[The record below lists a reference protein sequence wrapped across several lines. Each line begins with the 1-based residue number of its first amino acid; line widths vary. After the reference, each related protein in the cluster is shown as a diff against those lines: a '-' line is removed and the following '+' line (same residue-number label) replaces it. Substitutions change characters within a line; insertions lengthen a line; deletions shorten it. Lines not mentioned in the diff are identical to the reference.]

1 MKTPVDTVKGR
12 IVGYDER
19 TQELLIRAHYDDWYT
34 MTKRGYRECLVQ
46 PLDARPLSDR
56 QRKMCY
62 ALLREISDY
71 TGQDVHSAKEYL
83 KLRFLADDFGE
94 TADRI
99 FSLANA
105 PMSLVC
111 AFQRYLVRFVV
122 EYDIPCRVSLLEYV
136 DDVPDYIYAC
146 LIAKKCCI
154 CGKPAELHHH
164 HDCVGMGRSRDE
176 IDHEGMQALPLCR
189 DHHSEVH
196 NIGVDTFDDK
206 YHVCAIPIDKTLL
219 RIWRLS
225 RGRNQHGR
233 EKIREPDG
241 DQEGTKR

>member
-34 MTKRGYRECLVQ
+34 MTKRGYKECLVQ

-111 AFQRYLVRFVV
+111 AFQRYLVRFIV
-122 EYDIPCRVSLLEYV
+122 EYDIPCRVPLLEYV

-154 CGKPAELHHH
+154 TGRPADLHHVH
-164 HDCVGMGRSRDE
+164 RIGMGRDRDD
-176 IDHEGMQALPLCR
+176 IIHEGMEVLPLSR
-189 DHHSEVH
+189 EMHQEAHTMSDLE
-196 NIGVDTFDDK
+196 FFEK
-206 YHVCAIPIDKTLL
+206 YHLPGGVVMDKTLC
-219 RIWRLS
+219 RIYKVKAK
-225 RGRNQHGR
+225 R
-233 EKIREPDG
+233 EVRQASG
-241 DQEGTKR
+241 

>member
-1 MKTPVDTVKGR
+1 MKTPVDTVKGK

-19 TQELLIRAHYDDWYT
+19 TQELLIRARYDDWHT
-34 MTKRGYRECLVQ
+34 MTKREYRECLVQ
-46 PLDARPLSDR
+46 PLDSRPLSDR

-83 KLRFLADDFGE
+83 KIRFLADDFGE

-111 AFQRYLVRFVV
+111 AFQRYLVRFIV
-122 EYDIPCRVSLLEYV
+122 EYDIPCRVPLLEYV
-136 DDVPDYIYAC
+136 DDVADYIYAC

-154 CGKPAELHHH
+154 TGRPAELHHI
-164 HDCVGMGRSRDE
+164 DRVGMGRDRTDM
-176 IDHEGMQALPLCR
+176 IHEGMEALPLCR
-189 DHHSEVH
+189 EKHQEAHTMSDREFFERYHLPG
-196 NIGVDTFDDK
+196 GVK
-206 YHVCAIPIDKTLL
+206 MDKTLC
-219 RIWRLS
+219 RIYKLKASKER
-225 RGRNQHGR
+225 
-233 EKIREPDG
+233 
-241 DQEGTKR
+241 

>member
-19 TQELLIRAHYDDWYT
+19 TQELLIRARYDDWYT

-111 AFQRYLVRFVV
+111 AFQRYLVRFIV
-122 EYDIPCRVSLLEYV
+122 EYDIPCRVPLLEYV

-154 CGKPAELHHH
+154 TGRPADLHHVH
-164 HDCVGMGRSRDE
+164 RIGMGRDRDD
-176 IDHEGMQALPLCR
+176 IIHEGMEVLPLCR
-189 DHHSEVH
+189 EMHQEAHTMSDRE
-196 NIGVDTFDDK
+196 FFEK
-206 YHVCAIPIDKTLL
+206 YHLPGGVVMDKTLC
-219 RIWRLS
+219 RIYKVKAK
-225 RGRNQHGR
+225 R
-233 EKIREPDG
+233 EVRQASG
-241 DQEGTKR
+241 

>member
-34 MTKRGYRECLVQ
+34 MTKRGYKECLVQ

-99 FSLANA
+99 FSLSNA

-111 AFQRYLVRFVV
+111 AFQRYLVRFIV
-122 EYDIPCRVSLLEYV
+122 EYDIPCRVPLLEYV

-154 CGKPAELHHH
+154 TGRPADLHHVH
-164 HDCVGMGRSRDE
+164 RIGMGRDRDD
-176 IDHEGMQALPLCR
+176 IIHEGMEVLPLCR
-189 DHHSEVH
+189 EMHQEAHTMSDRE
-196 NIGVDTFDDK
+196 FFEK
-206 YHVCAIPIDKTLL
+206 YHLPGGVVMDKTLC
-219 RIWRLS
+219 RIYKVKARKE
-225 RGRNQHGR
+225 R
-233 EKIREPDG
+233 
-241 DQEGTKR
+241 

>member
-34 MTKRGYRECLVQ
+34 MTKRGYKECLVQ

-83 KLRFLADDFGE
+83 KLRFLSDDFGE

-99 FSLANA
+99 FSLSNA

-111 AFQRYLVRFVV
+111 AFQRYLVRFIV
-122 EYDIPCRVSLLEYV
+122 EYDIPCRVPLLEYV

-154 CGKPAELHHH
+154 TGRPAELHHI
-164 HDCVGMGRSRDE
+164 DRVGMGRNRDD
-176 IDHEGMQALPLCR
+176 IIHEGMEVLSLCR
-189 DHHSEVH
+189 EMHQEAHTMSDRE
-196 NIGVDTFDDK
+196 FFEK
-206 YHVCAIPIDKTLL
+206 YHLPGGVVMDKTLC
-219 RIWRLS
+219 RIYKVKAK
-225 RGRNQHGR
+225 R
-233 EKIREPDG
+233 EVRQASG
-241 DQEGTKR
+241 

>member
-34 MTKRGYRECLVQ
+34 MTKRGYKECLVQ

-111 AFQRYLVRFVV
+111 AFQRYLVRFIV
-122 EYDIPCRVSLLEYV
+122 EYDIPCRVPLLEYV

-154 CGKPAELHHH
+154 TGRPADLHHI
-164 HDCVGMGRSRDE
+164 DRVGMGSDRDD
-176 IDHEGMQALPLCR
+176 IIHEGMEVLPLCR
-189 DHHSEVH
+189 EMHQEAHTMSDRE
-196 NIGVDTFDDK
+196 FFEK
-206 YHVCAIPIDKTLL
+206 YHLPGGVVMDKTLC
-219 RIWRLS
+219 RIYKVKAK
-225 RGRNQHGR
+225 R
-233 EKIREPDG
+233 EVRQASG
-241 DQEGTKR
+241 

>member
-1 MKTPVDTVKGR
+1 MKTPVDTVKGK

-19 TQELLIRAHYDDWYT
+19 TQELLIRARYDDWYT
-34 MTKRGYRECLVQ
+34 MTKREYRECLVQ
-46 PLDARPLSDR
+46 PLDSRPLSDR

-99 FSLANA
+99 FSLSNA

-111 AFQRYLVRFVV
+111 AFQRYLVRFIV
-122 EYDIPCRVSLLEYV
+122 EYDIPCRVPLLEYV

-154 CGKPAELHHH
+154 TGRPAELHHI
-164 HDCVGMGRSRDE
+164 DRVGMGRDRDD
-176 IDHEGMQALPLCR
+176 IIHEGMEVLPLCR
-189 DHHSEVH
+189 EMHQEAHTMSDRE
-196 NIGVDTFDDK
+196 FFDK
-206 YHVCAIPIDKTLL
+206 YHLPGGVVMDKTLC
-219 RIWRLS
+219 RIYKVKAHKER
-225 RGRNQHGR
+225 
-233 EKIREPDG
+233 
-241 DQEGTKR
+241 

>member
-34 MTKRGYRECLVQ
+34 MTKRGYKECLVQ
-46 PLDARPLSDR
+46 PIDSRPLSDR

-111 AFQRYLVRFVV
+111 AFQRYLVRFIV

-154 CGKPAELHHH
+154 TGRPADLHHVH
-164 HDCVGMGRSRDE
+164 RIGMGRDRDD
-176 IDHEGMQALPLCR
+176 IIHEGMEVLPLSR
-189 DHHSEVH
+189 EMHQEAHTMGDRE
-196 NIGVDTFDDK
+196 FFEK
-206 YHVCAIPIDKTLL
+206 YHLPGGVVMDKTLC
-219 RIWRLS
+219 RIYKVKARKE
-225 RGRNQHGR
+225 R
-233 EKIREPDG
+233 
-241 DQEGTKR
+241 

>member
-34 MTKRGYRECLVQ
+34 MTKRGYKECLVQ
-46 PLDARPLSDR
+46 PLDARPLSNR

-99 FSLANA
+99 FSLSNA

-111 AFQRYLVRFVV
+111 AFQRYLVRFIV
-122 EYDIPCRVSLLEYV
+122 EYDIPCRVPLLEYV
-136 DDVPDYIYAC
+136 DDVHDYIYAC

-154 CGKPAELHHH
+154 TGRPAELHHI
-164 HDCVGMGRSRDE
+164 DRVGMGRNRDD
-176 IDHEGMQALPLCR
+176 IIHEGMEVLPLFR
-189 DHHSEVH
+189 EMHQEAHTMGDRE
-196 NIGVDTFDDK
+196 FFEK
-206 YHVCAIPIDKTLL
+206 YHLPGGVVMDKTLC
-219 RIWRLS
+219 RIYKVKARKE
-225 RGRNQHGR
+225 R
-233 EKIREPDG
+233 
-241 DQEGTKR
+241 

>member
-34 MTKRGYRECLVQ
+34 MTKRGYKECLVQ

-62 ALLREISDY
+62 ALLREISEY

-99 FSLANA
+99 FSLSNA

-111 AFQRYLVRFVV
+111 AFQRYLVRFIV
-122 EYDIPCRVSLLEYV
+122 EYDIPCRVPLLEYV

-154 CGKPAELHHH
+154 TGRPADLHHI
-164 HDCVGMGRSRDE
+164 DRVGMGRDRDD
-176 IDHEGMQALPLCR
+176 IIHEGMEVLPLCR
-189 DHHSEVH
+189 EMHQEAHTMSDRE
-196 NIGVDTFDDK
+196 FFEK
-206 YHVCAIPIDKTLL
+206 YHLPGGVVMDKTLC
-219 RIWRLS
+219 RIYKVKAK
-225 RGRNQHGR
+225 R
-233 EKIREPDG
+233 EVRQASG
-241 DQEGTKR
+241 

>member
-1 MKTPVDTVKGR
+1 MKTPIDTVKGR

-19 TQELLIRAHYDDWYT
+19 TQELLIRARYDDWYT
-34 MTKRGYRECLVQ
+34 MTKREYRECLVQ
-46 PLDARPLSDR
+46 PLDSRPLSDR

-99 FSLANA
+99 FSLSNA

-111 AFQRYLVRFVV
+111 AFQRYLVRFIV

-136 DDVPDYIYAC
+136 DDVADYIYAC

-154 CGKPAELHHH
+154 TGRPAELHHI
-164 HDCVGMGRSRDE
+164 DRVGMGRDRTD
-176 IDHEGMQALPLCR
+176 IIHEGMEVLPLCR
-189 DHHSEVH
+189 EMHQEAYTMSDRE
-196 NIGVDTFDDK
+196 FFDK
-206 YHVCAIPIDKTLL
+206 YHLPGGVVMDKTLC
-219 RIWRLS
+219 RIYKVKAK
-225 RGRNQHGR
+225 R
-233 EKIREPDG
+233 EVRQASG
-241 DQEGTKR
+241 

>member
-19 TQELLIRAHYDDWYT
+19 TQELLIRARYDDWYT
-34 MTKRGYRECLVQ
+34 MTKREYRECLVQ
-46 PLDARPLSDR
+46 PLDSRPLSDR

-99 FSLANA
+99 FSLSNA

-111 AFQRYLVRFVV
+111 AFQRYLVRFIV

-154 CGKPAELHHH
+154 TGRPAELHHI
-164 HDCVGMGRSRDE
+164 DRVGMGRDRTD
-176 IDHEGMQALPLCR
+176 IIHEGMEVLPLCR
-189 DHHSEVH
+189 EMHQEAHTMSDRE
-196 NIGVDTFDDK
+196 FFDK
-206 YHVCAIPIDKTLL
+206 YHLPGGVVMDKTLC
-219 RIWRLS
+219 RIYKVKAK
-225 RGRNQHGR
+225 R
-233 EKIREPDG
+233 EVRQASG
-241 DQEGTKR
+241 

>member
-19 TQELLIRAHYDDWYT
+19 TQELLIRARYDDWYT

-111 AFQRYLVRFVV
+111 AFQRYLVRFIV
-122 EYDIPCRVSLLEYV
+122 EYDIPCRVPLLEYV

-154 CGKPAELHHH
+154 TGWPADLHHVH
-164 HDCVGMGRSRDE
+164 RIGMGRDRDD
-176 IDHEGMQALPLCR
+176 IIHEGMEVLPLCR
-189 DHHSEVH
+189 EMHQEAHTMSDLE
-196 NIGVDTFDDK
+196 FFEK
-206 YHVCAIPIDKTLL
+206 YHLPGGVVMDKTLC
-219 RIWRLS
+219 RIYKVKAK
-225 RGRNQHGR
+225 R
-233 EKIREPDG
+233 EVRQAG
-241 DQEGTKR
+241 G

>member
-1 MKTPVDTVKGR
+1 MKTPVDTVKGK

-19 TQELLIRAHYDDWYT
+19 TQELLIRARYDDWYT
-34 MTKRGYRECLVQ
+34 MTKREYRECLVQ
-46 PLDARPLSDR
+46 PLDSRPLSDR

-99 FSLANA
+99 FSLSNA

-111 AFQRYLVRFVV
+111 AFQRYLVRFIV
-122 EYDIPCRVSLLEYV
+122 EYDIPCRVSLLEYA

-154 CGKPAELHHH
+154 TGRPAELHHI
-164 HDCVGMGRSRDE
+164 DRVGMGRDRDD
-176 IDHEGMQALPLCR
+176 IIHEGMEVLPLSR
-189 DHHSEVH
+189 EMHQEAHTMSDGE
-196 NIGVDTFDDK
+196 FFEK
-206 YHVCAIPIDKTLL
+206 YHLPGGVVMDKTLC
-219 RIWRLS
+219 RIYKVKAK
-225 RGRNQHGR
+225 R
-233 EKIREPDG
+233 EVRQSSG
-241 DQEGTKR
+241 

>member
-34 MTKRGYRECLVQ
+34 MTKRGYKECLVQ
-46 PLDARPLSDR
+46 PIDSRPLSDR

-99 FSLANA
+99 FSLSNA

-111 AFQRYLVRFVV
+111 AFQRYLVRFIV
-122 EYDIPCRVSLLEYV
+122 EYDIPCRVPLLEYV
-136 DDVPDYIYAC
+136 DDVQDYIYAC

-154 CGKPAELHHH
+154 TGRPADLHHVH
-164 HDCVGMGRSRDE
+164 RIGMGRDRDD
-176 IDHEGMQALPLCR
+176 IIHEGMEVLPLCR
-189 DHHSEVH
+189 EMHQEAHTMSDRE
-196 NIGVDTFDDK
+196 FFEK
-206 YHVCAIPIDKTLL
+206 YHLPGGVVMDKTLC
-219 RIWRLS
+219 RIYKVKAK
-225 RGRNQHGR
+225 R
-233 EKIREPDG
+233 EVRQASG
-241 DQEGTKR
+241 

>member
-34 MTKRGYRECLVQ
+34 MTKRGYKECLVQ

-99 FSLANA
+99 FSLSNA

-122 EYDIPCRVSLLEYV
+122 EYDIPCRVPLLEYV

-154 CGKPAELHHH
+154 TGRPAELHHI
-164 HDCVGMGRSRDE
+164 DRVGMGRDRDD
-176 IDHEGMQALPLCR
+176 IIHEGMEVLPLCR
-189 DHHSEVH
+189 EMHQEAHTMSDRE
-196 NIGVDTFDDK
+196 FFEK
-206 YHVCAIPIDKTLL
+206 YHLPGGVVMDKTLC
-219 RIWRLS
+219 RIYKVKAK
-225 RGRNQHGR
+225 R
-233 EKIREPDG
+233 EVRQASG
-241 DQEGTKR
+241 

>member
-34 MTKRGYRECLVQ
+34 MTKRGYKECLVQ

-99 FSLANA
+99 FSLSNA

-111 AFQRYLVRFVV
+111 AFQRYLVRFIV
-122 EYDIPCRVSLLEYV
+122 EYDIPCRVPLLEYV
-136 DDVPDYIYAC
+136 DDVHDYIYAC

-154 CGKPAELHHH
+154 TGRPAELHHI
-164 HDCVGMGRSRDE
+164 DRVGMGRNRDD
-176 IDHEGMQALPLCR
+176 IIHEGMEVLPLSR
-189 DHHSEVH
+189 EMHQEAHTMSDRE
-196 NIGVDTFDDK
+196 FFEK
-206 YHVCAIPIDKTLL
+206 YHLPGGVVMDKTLC
-219 RIWRLS
+219 RIYKVKAK
-225 RGRNQHGR
+225 R
-233 EKIREPDG
+233 EVRQASG
-241 DQEGTKR
+241 

>member
-34 MTKRGYRECLVQ
+34 MTKRGYKECLVQ
-46 PLDARPLSDR
+46 PIDSRPLSDR

-62 ALLREISDY
+62 TLLREISDY

-111 AFQRYLVRFVV
+111 AFQRYLLRFIV
-122 EYDIPCRVSLLEYV
+122 EYDIPCRVPLLEYV
-136 DDVPDYIYAC
+136 DDVQDYIYAC

-154 CGKPAELHHH
+154 TGRPADLHHI
-164 HDCVGMGRSRDE
+164 DRVGMGRDRDD
-176 IDHEGMQALPLCR
+176 IIHEGMEVLPLCR
-189 DHHSEVH
+189 EMHQEAHTMSE
-196 NIGVDTFDDK
+196 GEFFEK
-206 YHVCAIPIDKTLL
+206 YHLPGGVLMDKTLC
-219 RIWRLS
+219 RIYRVKAK
-225 RGRNQHGR
+225 R
-233 EKIREPDG
+233 EVRQAG
-241 DQEGTKR
+241 G

>member
-46 PLDARPLSDR
+46 PIDSRPLSDR

-62 ALLREISDY
+62 ALIGEISDY
-71 TGQDVHSAKEYL
+71 TGQGKHSTKQYM
-83 KLRFLADDFGE
+83 KIRFLADDFGE

-111 AFQRYLVRFVV
+111 AFQRYLVRFMV
-122 EYDIPCRVSLLEYV
+122 EFDIPSQKSLLEYV

-154 CGKPAELHHH
+154 TGRPADLHHVH
-164 HDCVGMGRSRDE
+164 RIGMGRDRDD
-176 IDHEGMQALPLCR
+176 IIHEGMEVLPLCR
-189 DHHSEVH
+189 ELHQEAHTMSDRE
-196 NIGVDTFDDK
+196 FFEK
-206 YHVCAIPIDKTLL
+206 YHLPGGVVMDKTLC
-219 RIWRLS
+219 RIYKVKAK
-225 RGRNQHGR
+225 R
-233 EKIREPDG
+233 EVRQASG
-241 DQEGTKR
+241 

>member
-34 MTKRGYRECLVQ
+34 MTKRGYKECLVQ

-99 FSLANA
+99 FSLSNA

-111 AFQRYLVRFVV
+111 AFQRYLVRFIV
-122 EYDIPCRVSLLEYV
+122 EYDIPCRVPLLEYV

-154 CGKPAELHHH
+154 TGRPADLHHVH
-164 HDCVGMGRSRDE
+164 RIGMGRDRDD
-176 IDHEGMQALPLCR
+176 IIHEGMEVLPLYR
-189 DHHSEVH
+189 EMHQEAHTMSDRE
-196 NIGVDTFDDK
+196 FFEK
-206 YHVCAIPIDKTLL
+206 YHLPGGVVMDKTLC
-219 RIWRLS
+219 RIYKVKARKE
-225 RGRNQHGR
+225 R
-233 EKIREPDG
+233 
-241 DQEGTKR
+241 